1 MVTEILIFALCIVCA
16 LGVCFIAWLNIKQ
29 FGVERKEWQE
39 ERSKLLDRIQSGSF
53 TEYKAQER
61 AATPVMRREKD
72 PLLKSLESE
81 PWL

>member
-1 MVTEILIFALCIVCA
+1 MVEIIFAVF
-16 LGVCFIAWLNIKQ
+16 CFICTLAFAFLAWQSIGQLEKQ
-29 FGVERKEWQE
+29 RKEWQE

-53 TEYKAQER
+53 AEYKAQER
-61 AATPVMRREKD
+61 AEKPVIRKQKD